1 MRTILKVIFSAIV
14 AVGAMVAWL
23 LVPQL
28 APFGFG
34 LGVVAA
40 WAISLLI
47 DGLEECDGARAKTK
61 KGGE

>member
-47 DGLEECDGARAKTK
+47 DGLEECDWARAKTK